1 MELIKPYSGTIIHI
15 LFLSVTTLHFLMEKK
30 YGNDLSDF
38 LPDLATLAR
47 AALMEFLMTFLQPKE
62 IIYIVNIKKDLDS
75 ESST

>member
-62 IIYIVNIKKDLDS
+62 IIVKIKKDLDS